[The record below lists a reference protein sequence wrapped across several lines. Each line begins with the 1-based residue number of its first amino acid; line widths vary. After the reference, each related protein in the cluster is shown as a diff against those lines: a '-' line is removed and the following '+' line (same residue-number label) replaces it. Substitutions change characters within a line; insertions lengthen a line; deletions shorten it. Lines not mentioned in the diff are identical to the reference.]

1 MDTHS
6 EACVKIRDQL
16 VGVHF
21 LLPSCQFQGP
31 NSNCS
36 AWWQAPLPTEPCH
49 WPYHGIFKQI
59 HDFKNSIPLF
69 LEITEML
76 IFHDAPQVALS
87 QTDVR
92 VFAAAQLGLGVMV
105 WHGGHLVPVSSPLPS
120 RVLRC
125 GLSQN
130 VFAQDRKSHFKVRE
144 SRRGGGGGAAR
155 QRGHKP
161 HSPTGPER
169 SVSSR
174 PFASIIEHFLST
186 HPVQP
191 VFKDNFVCS
200 DGNWVSLEQVEKLS
214 KLRLSVYVF
223 LHRRCRTHPRGSG
236 LASASN
242 KTKDFFGFVFNQWYL

>member
-1 MDTHS
+1 MDTHN

-21 LLPSCQFQGP
+21 LLLLCQSQGP

-59 HDFKNSIPLF
+59 HDLKNSIPLF
-69 LEITEML
+69 LEMTEML
-76 IFHDAPQVALS
+76 IFHDVPQVALL
-87 QTDVR
+87 QTDVQ
-92 VFAAAQLGLGVMV
+92 VFAAMQLGLGVMV
-105 WHGGHLVPVSSPLPS
+105 WYWEHLVPVSSPLPS
-120 RVLRC
+120 RVLCC

-130 VFAQDRKSHFKVRE
+130 VFARDRKSHFKMRE
-144 SRRGGGGGAAR
+144 SKRGGGGEAAR

-161 HSPTGPER
+161 HSPVGPER

-174 PFASIIEHFLST
+174 PFASIIEHFLFT

-191 VFKDNFVCS
+191 VFKDTLCALAGIEWAWS
-200 DGNWVSLEQVEKLS
+200 RWRNW
-214 KLRLSVYVF
+214 
-223 LHRRCRTHPRGSG
+223 
-236 LASASN
+236 AN
-242 KTKDFFGFVFNQWYL
+242 